1 MNDPIP
7 THDPSRP
14 TAEAQVKTP
23 SPEHPPLPAEPTIE
37 ETSAKRLR
45 WFHIVCLLLGLVV
58 VHPLLVPLGVGLVLG
73 FVSEGPLHWLERKLR
88 VRRTVG
94 RWALA
99 AVFEFLVVMAFLIP
113 VGLAIVMAL
122 REVLTLLG
130 DNGLDILPHERIKAL
145 TEWLRPKLDSLGVKV
160 SSEDDL
166 LGFGPRLRQAALSA
180 GTAALRSLTAVLSAT
195 PRALFN
201 IALALSAWLVFA
213 VDGKELR
220 AQALPFL
227 IPWRREREL
236 ISRVTAEVLRSL
248 ILANLLVS
256 AVQAV
261 LCTAALGI
269 LRVPRFFLFGVLSFF
284 LSFIPVVGT
293 TVVTLGAAVYLLTQ
307 GRVGSAI
314 AMGVVAIVVGTVDNL
329 LRPFFMRGQ
338 VELSF
343 FWIFVALLGG
353 IASFGLPGTVLGPLV
368 FALCIATRRA
378 YDEAV
383 ARREGTPLA

>member
-7 THDPSRP
+7 THDPQNP
-14 TAEAQVKTP
+14 TAGAKLP
-23 SPEHPPLPAEPTIE
+23 PPEHPPLPAEPTIE
-37 ETSAKRLR
+37 ETSVKRLR
-45 WFHIVCLLLGLVV
+45 WFHIVCLLLGLLV

-88 VRRTVG
+88 VRRTLG

-113 VGLAIVMAL
+113 VGLALVMAL
-122 REVLTLLG
+122 REVLSLLG
-130 DNGLDILPHERIKAL
+130 DNGFDILPHERIKAL
-145 TEWLRPKLDSLGVKV
+145 TEWLRPKFEALGVQV
-160 SSEDDL
+160 SSEDEL

-180 GTAALRSLTAVLSAT
+180 GTTALRSLTAVISAT

-201 IALALSAWLVFA
+201 IALALCAWLVFA
-213 VDGKELR
+213 VDGRELR

-236 ISRVTAEVLRSL
+236 ISRVTADVLRSL
-248 ILANLLVS
+248 ILANILVS

-269 LRVPRFFLFGVLSFF
+269 LRVPRFFLAGVLAFF
-284 LSFIPVVGT
+284 LSFIPIVGT

-378 YDEAV
+378 YDEAA